1 MSLLLFQFWVERN
14 TKISNFFIKY
24 ILVCA
29 SDSLPCGFWCYHSNI
44 YPGGPCDPSI
54 HKSADMF
61 YWYIK
66 LQGAL
71 EQYTCCLSAIATCH
85 RCLWDYNFLMNCCRV
100 GVVGQDAR
108 KKELWCRCYWTCFLG
123 CCLIKESLVFLSAFK
138 VGHLSVIY
146 LLVLMHA
153 MKGKEK
159 TRWSFI
165 MWCWP
170 SFSWGG
176 TEIHTKHHK
185 RVCPLQ
191 KRKPAVCAWICTFL
205 YTCPNL
211 LVLLLCPRNS

>member
-1 MSLLLFQFWVERN
+1 M
-14 TKISNFFIKY
+14 
-24 ILVCA
+24 VCA
-29 SDSLPCGFWCYHSNI
+29 SDSLPCGFWCYLSNI

-85 RCLWDYNFLMNCCRV
+85 WCLWDYNFLMNCCGV

-108 KKELWCRCYWTCFLG
+108 KKELWCRCCWTCFLV
-123 CCLIKESLVFLSAFK
+123 CFLIKESLVFLSALK

-170 SFSWGG
+170 SFSGGG
-176 TEIHTKHHK
+176 TSRYSHWTSQKGFSPTKEKASYACMDMHSF
-185 RVCPLQ
+185 V
-191 KRKPAVCAWICTFL
+191 
-205 YTCPNL
+205 YTCHKL
-211 LVLLLCPRNS
+211 LVLLLCARNSSRYRSYNKE